1 MANTVVIP
9 QLVSANLN
17 TLFYERSIAR
27 NITNTNWEAELLEQG
42 KTLDILTPTPATIG
56 DYTFGTDITWE
67 DSGFTSD
74 TLTIDQDKYFAVKT
88 DKLIQLQAKTGV
100 DVNGSIVD
108 RTLPNMV
115 LEADKYVLSLVNDT
129 NFTTNT
135 KGSTVSPIA
144 INSANILEV
153 LSELGVTLTEQNVPE
168 DDRMIV
174 LPAGIFAKIDLAGVT
189 LDTDNSDILAM
200 GYRGKFAG
208 FDIFESNQVN
218 QLTGGD
224 AGKYKI
230 VAGSYS
236 TFAFANQFVNVE
248 EITQFENDRGTGI
261 RGWNVFG
268 AKVLNEDKAVI
279 LTATVAAEA

>member
-1 MANTVVIP
+1 MANTAVIP
-9 QLVSANLN
+9 ALVSANLN
-17 TLFYERSIAR
+17 KFFYEMSIAR
-27 NITNTNWEAELLEQG
+27 NITNTEWEAELLEEG
-42 KTLDILTPTPATIG
+42 KTIDILTPTPATIG
-56 DYTFGTDITWE
+56 DYVHATGITWE
-67 DSGFTSD
+67 DSGFLKS

-88 DKLIQLQAKTGV
+88 DKLIQIQAKKGV

-115 LEADKYVLSLVNDT
+115 LEADKYVLSLVDDT
-129 NFTTNT
+129 NFTTNA
-135 KGSTVSPIA
+135 KGSTTTPVA
-144 INSANILEV
+144 INSANVLEV
-153 LSELGVTLTEQNVPE
+153 LSEIGVTLTEQNVPE
-168 DDRMIV
+168 NDRMIV
-174 LPAGIFAKIDLAGVT
+174 LPPGVFAKIDLAGVS
-189 LDTDNSDILAM
+189 LDTDNSEILAM

-236 TFAFANQFVNVE
+236 TFAFANQFVDVE
-248 EITQFENDRGTGI
+248 EVTKFENDRGSGI

-268 AKVLNEDKAVI
+268 AKIINEDKAVI
-279 LTATVAAEA
+279 LTATVAAEV

>member
-1 MANTVVIP
+1 MAITAVIP
-9 QLVSANLN
+9 ALVSANLN
-17 TLFYERSIAR
+17 KFFYEMSIAR
-27 NITNTNWEAELLEQG
+27 NITNTEWEAELLEEG
-42 KTLDILTPTPATIG
+42 KTIDILTPTPATIG
-56 DYTFGTDITWE
+56 DYVHATGITWE
-67 DSGFTSD
+67 DSGFLKS

-88 DKLIQLQAKTGV
+88 DKLIQIQAKKGV

-115 LEADKYVLSLVNDT
+115 LEADKYVLSLVDDT
-129 NFTTNT
+129 NFTTNA
-135 KGSTVSPIA
+135 KGSTTTPVA
-144 INSANILEV
+144 INSANVLEV
-153 LSELGVTLTEQNVPE
+153 LSEIGVTLTEQNVPE
-168 DDRMIV
+168 NDRMIV
-174 LPAGIFAKIDLAGVT
+174 LPPGVFAKIDLAGVS
-189 LDTDNSDILAM
+189 LDTDNSEILAM

-236 TFAFANQFVNVE
+236 TFAFANQFVDVE
-248 EITQFENDRGTGI
+248 EVTKFENDRGSGI

-268 AKVLNEDKAVI
+268 AKIINEDKAVI
-279 LTATVAAEA
+279 LTATVAAEV

>member
-1 MANTVVIP
+1 MAITAVIP
-9 QLVSANLN
+9 ALVSANLN
-17 TLFYERSIAR
+17 KFFFERSIAR
-27 NITNTNWEAELLEQG
+27 NITNTEWEDELLEEG
-42 KTLDILTPTPATIG
+42 KTLDILTPTAATIG
-56 DYTFGTDITWE
+56 DYDHATGITWE
-67 DSGFTSD
+67 DSGFTKS

-88 DKLIQLQAKTGV
+88 DKLIQIQAKKGV
-100 DVNGSIVD
+100 DVNQSIVD

-129 NFTTNT
+129 NFTTNAL
-135 KGSTVSPIA
+135 GSTVSPIA
-144 INSANILEV
+144 INSANILET
-153 LSELGVTLTEQNVPE
+153 LSDIGVTLTEANVPE
-168 DDRMIV
+168 GDRMIV
-174 LPAGIFAKIDLAGVT
+174 LPPGLFAKIDLAGVT
-189 LDTDNSDILAM
+189 LDTDNSEILSM

-230 VAGSYS
+230 IAGSYS

-248 EITQFENDRGTGI
+248 TVDKFENDRGSGI

-268 AKVLNEDKAVI
+268 ADIINEDKAVI

>member
-1 MANTVVIP
+1 MAITAVIP
-9 QLVSANLN
+9 ALVSANLN
-17 TLFYERSIAR
+17 KFFYEMSIAR
-27 NITNTNWEAELLEQG
+27 NITNTEWEAELLEEG
-42 KTLDILTPTPATIG
+42 KTIDILTPTPATIG
-56 DYTFGTDITWE
+56 DYVHATGITWE
-67 DSGFTSD
+67 DSGFLKS

-88 DKLIQLQAKTGV
+88 DKLIQIQAKKGV

-115 LEADKYVLSLVNDT
+115 LEADKYVLSLVDDT
-129 NFTTNT
+129 NFTTNA
-135 KGSTVSPIA
+135 KGSTVTPIA
-144 INSANILEV
+144 INSANVLEV
-153 LSELGVTLTEQNVPE
+153 LSEIGVTLTEQNVPE
-168 DDRMIV
+168 NDRMIV
-174 LPAGIFAKIDLAGVT
+174 LPPGVFAKIDLAGVS
-189 LDTDNSDILAM
+189 LDTDNSEILAM

-236 TFAFANQFVNVE
+236 TFAFANQFVDVE
-248 EITQFENDRGTGI
+248 EVTKFENDRGSGI

-268 AKVLNEDKAVI
+268 AKIINEDKAVI
-279 LTATVAAEA
+279 LTATVAAEV

>member
-1 MANTVVIP
+1 MANTAVIP
-9 QLVSANLN
+9 ALVSANLN
-17 TLFYERSIAR
+17 KDFTEKSIAR
-27 NITNTNWEAELLEQG
+27 SITNTEWESELLEEG
-42 KTLDILTPTPATIG
+42 KTIDILAPTPATISDYVHG
-56 DYTFGTDITWE
+56 DGITWE
-67 DSGFTSD
+67 DSGFTKD

-88 DKLIQLQAKTGV
+88 DKLIQLQAKKGL
-100 DVNGSIVD
+100 DVNDAVLNT
-108 RTLPNMV
+108 TLPGMI
-115 LEADKYVLSLVNDT
+115 LEADKHILGLVTDA
-129 NFTTNT
+129 NFTTNA

-144 INSANILEV
+144 INSANILET
-153 LSELGVTLTEQNVPE
+153 LSEIGVTLTEQNVPE
-168 DDRMIV
+168 GDRMTV

-189 LDTDNSDILAM
+189 LDTSNSEIIAM

-248 EITQFENDRGTGI
+248 NVDKFESDRGSGI

-268 AKVLNEDKAVI
+268 AKIINEDKAVI

>member
-1 MANTVVIP
+1 MAITAVIP
-9 QLVSANLN
+9 ALVSANLN
-17 TLFYERSIAR
+17 KFFFERSIAR
-27 NITNTNWEAELLEQG
+27 NITNTEWQSELLEEG
-42 KTLDILTPTPATIG
+42 KTLDILAPTPATIS
-56 DYTFGTDITWE
+56 DYVHGSGITWE
-67 DSGFTSD
+67 DSGFTKS

-88 DKLIQLQAKTGV
+88 DKLIQVQAKKGV
-100 DVNGSIVD
+100 DINNSIVD

-115 LEADKYVLSLVNDT
+115 LEADKYILSLVTDA
-129 NFTTNT
+129 NFTTNA

-144 INSANILEV
+144 INSANILET
-153 LSELGVTLTEQNVPE
+153 LSEIGVTLTEANVPE
-168 DDRMIV
+168 GDRMIV
-174 LPAGIFAKIDLAGVT
+174 LPPGIFAKIDLAGVT
-189 LDTDNSDILAM
+189 LDTDNSEILAM

-230 VAGSYS
+230 IAGSYS

-248 EITQFENDRGTGI
+248 TVDKFEGDRGSGI

-268 AKVLNEDKAVI
+268 SDIINEDKAVI

>member
-1 MANTVVIP
+1 MAITAVIP
-9 QLVSANLN
+9 ALVSANLN
-17 TLFYERSIAR
+17 KFFFERSIAR
-27 NITNTNWEAELLEQG
+27 NITNTEWESELLEEG
-42 KTLDILTPTPATIG
+42 KTLDILAPTPATIS
-56 DYTFGTDITWE
+56 DYVHGSGITWE
-67 DSGFTSD
+67 DSGFTKS

-88 DKLIQLQAKTGV
+88 DKLIQVQAKKGV
-100 DVNGSIVD
+100 DINNSIVD

-115 LEADKYVLSLVNDT
+115 LEADKYILSLVNDT
-129 NFTTNT
+129 NFTTNA
-135 KGSTVSPIA
+135 KGTTLAPIA
-144 INSANILEV
+144 INSANILET
-153 LSELGVTLTEQNVPE
+153 LSEIGVTLTETNVPE
-168 DDRMIV
+168 GDRMIV
-174 LPAGIFAKIDLAGVT
+174 LPPGIFAKIDLAGIT
-189 LDTDNSDILAM
+189 LDTDNSEILAM

-230 VAGSYS
+230 IAGSYS

-248 EITQFENDRGTGI
+248 TVDKFEGDRGSGI

-268 AKVLNEDKAVI
+268 ADIINEDKAVI